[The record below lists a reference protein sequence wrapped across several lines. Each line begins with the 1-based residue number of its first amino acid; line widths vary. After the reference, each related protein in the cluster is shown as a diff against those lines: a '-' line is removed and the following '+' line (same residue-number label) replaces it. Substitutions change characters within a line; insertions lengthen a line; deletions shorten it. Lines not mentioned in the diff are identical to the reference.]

1 MRFIKV
7 SLLHAVLV
15 LASLFSTL
23 DTARAGISYVFGK
36 SVKLTKTTGTT
47 SFYQG
52 ITWQGTTR
60 SVLFIQPTNPLPG
73 KAPAIVLLHYD
84 MGTPE
89 LMGNLSRIGTLAA
102 SMGYWIILPPA
113 INGHWHDDPSDT
125 STTTDDVGFLSTVIQ
140 TATSQYPIDSTRV
153 SMAGMSNGG
162 FMTTRMAC
170 QASQLIASAVVVAAE
185 MRASMAK
192 ICQPV
197 RPVPMIFVMGSADT
211 VVPFNGDMLFVS
223 AQNSFGNWMGFNAC
237 NTGQTSTQALA
248 TTVNDGTSITL
259 QHNAACT
266 SLGEA
271 DFYTV
276 VNGGHDWPGGNYTY
290 CWPIGI
296 ATKNLDATAMIGS
309 FVQRWTTAST
319 V

>member
-15 LASLFSTL
+15 VAALFSSL
-23 DTARAGISYVFGK
+23 NTAHAGFSFVIGK
-36 SVKLTKTTGTT
+36 NVKLTKTTGTT

-60 SVLFIQPTNPLPG
+60 SVLFIQPSNPLPG

-102 SMGYWIILPPA
+102 SMGYWIILPPG
-113 INGHWHDDPSDT
+113 INGHWHDDPADT
-125 STTTDDVGFLSTVIQ
+125 TNTTDDVGFLTQVIQ
-140 TATSQYPIDSTRV
+140 TATSQYPIDPARV

-170 QASQLIASAVVVAAE
+170 ERSNLIASAVVVAAE

-192 ICQPV
+192 VCQPT
-197 RPVPMIFVMGSADT
+197 RPVPTIFVMGNADT
-211 VVPFNGDMLFVS
+211 VVPFNGDLLFVS
-223 AQNSFGNWMGFNAC
+223 AQNSFGDWMGFNAC
-237 NTGQTSTQALA
+237 DTSQTSMQNLP

-259 QHNAACT
+259 QHNAVCT
-266 SLGEA
+266 SLGES
-271 DFYTV
+271 DLYTV

-290 CWPIGI
+290 CLPIGI
-296 ATKNLDATAMIGS
+296 ATKNLDATALIGS
-309 FVQRWTTAST
+309 FVQRWTNTST
-319 V
+319 I